1 LAHGLQF
8 PSARFNSV
16 ISRFPVYA
24 VVLCIT
30 LSGCTLSRPE
40 YVSPDVAVGSPA
52 FMRAL
57 EAHTQSGPVE
67 GNRVDVLLN
76 GDEIFPA
83 MLAAVRQARKTVTFA
98 NFVYEPGDIARE
110 MAEAMAERCRAG
122 VKVNVLLD
130 AVGSNRMEES
140 DRAILRDAGCHLAF
154 YGPLQPLSIRR
165 FNHRN
170 HRRVLVVD
178 GRIGFTGGVG
188 VGEPWTGDG
197 RQSRHWRQ
205 TDVRVEGP
213 VVRALQA
220 AFAETWRETTGLLLG
235 GDDYFPPLSRRG
247 PLAIQAVSSSP
258 ASGATEAYMLFLL
271 AIDSARSSIALT
283 NPYFVPDD
291 GIARALARAAE
302 RGVDVSIITAGV
314 AGSNLDRLLRVA
326 SRAHFPRA
334 LKAGV
339 KIYEYQPAYLHAK
352 TVVIDRRWVSIG
364 SVNIDN
370 RSFALNS
377 ELNITALDRGLANR
391 MMDIFARDL
400 AHTRQAEPNDWK
412 DATLA
417 RLFYMSLLPLR
428 DQL

>member
-1 LAHGLQF
+1 MV
-8 PSARFNSV
+8 SALSSPASV
-16 ISRFPVYA
+16 GTA
-24 VVLCIT
+24 LLCLL
-30 LSGCTLSRPE
+30 LSACTLSRPE
-40 YVSPDVAVGSPA
+40 YVSPNVAVGSPA

-57 EAHTQSGPVE
+57 EAHTLSGPVE

-83 MLAAVRQARKTVTFA
+83 MLAAVRDAQKTITFA
-98 NFVYEPGDIARE
+98 NFVYEPGEIARE
-110 MAEAMAERCRAG
+110 MAEALAERCRAG
-122 VKVNVLLD
+122 VEVNVLLD
-130 AVGSNRMEES
+130 AVGSGKMAGPHR
-140 DRAILRDAGCHLAF
+140 DILRDAGCHLAF
-154 YGPLQPLSIRR
+154 YRPLRLLAIRR

-178 GRIGFTGGVG
+178 GRVGFTGGIG
-188 VGEPWTGDG
+188 VGEAWMGDG
-197 RQSRHWRQ
+197 RQRGRWRQ
-205 TDVRVEGP
+205 TDVRLEGP

-220 AFAETWRETTGLLLG
+220 AFAETWRDATGLLLG
-235 GDDYFPPLSRRG
+235 GDAYFPPLSRRG
-247 PLAIQAVSSSP
+247 HLAVQAVPSSP

-302 RGVDVSIITAGV
+302 RGVDVSIITAGA

-334 LKAGV
+334 IKAGV

-377 ELNITALDRGLANR
+377 ELNITVLDRGLAAR
-391 MMDIFARDL
+391 MTDIFAQDL
-400 AHTRQAEPNDWK
+400 AHARPVPAGDWK
-412 DATLA
+412 DATLG
-417 RLFYMSLLPLR
+417 RVFYMSLLPLR

>member
-1 LAHGLQF
+1 MFSSLRSSGSISAAVLGLALF
-8 PSARFNSV
+8 
-16 ISRFPVYA
+16 
-24 VVLCIT
+24 
-30 LSGCTLSRPE
+30 GCTLSRPE
-40 YVSPDVAVGSPA
+40 YVSPNVAVGSPA
-52 FMRAL
+52 FMRTM
-57 EAHTQSGPVE
+57 EAHTLSGPVE

-83 MLAAVRQARKTVTFA
+83 MLAAVRGAQKTITFA
-98 NFVYEPGDIARE
+98 NFVYEPGEISRE
-110 MAEAMAERCRAG
+110 LAEAMAERCRAG
-122 VKVNVLLD
+122 VEVNVLLD
-130 AVGSNRMEES
+130 AVGSAKMADP
-140 DRAILRDAGCHLAF
+140 DRDILLDAGCHLAL
-154 YGPLQPLSIRR
+154 YRPLQPLAIRR

-178 GRIGFTGGVG
+178 GRVGFTGGVG
-188 VGEPWTGDG
+188 VGDAWTGDG
-197 RQSRHWRQ
+197 RQRGRWRQ
-205 TDVRVEGP
+205 TDVRLEGP
-213 VVRALQA
+213 VVRTLQA
-220 AFAETWRETTGLLLG
+220 AFAETWRDATGQLLG
-235 GDDYFPPLSRRG
+235 GDHYFPPLPRRG
-247 PLAIQAVSSSP
+247 HLAVHAVPSSP

-339 KIYEYQPAYLHAK
+339 KVYEYHPAYLHAK

-377 ELNITALDRGLANR
+377 ELNVAALDRGLASR
-391 MMDIFARDL
+391 MMDVFAQDL
-400 AHTRQAEPNDWK
+400 AYTRQVPPGDWK
-412 DATLA
+412 DATLG